1 MRAMQLIMPGEPLEM
16 REVPRPAP
24 APGEVLVRVHTCG
37 LNFGDLLIIKGTY
50 QEKPALPATLGM
62 ELCGTIE
69 ALGDGVSDLHVGQR
83 IAAYSGFGAL
93 ADYASIPAVVCV
105 PVPDEMS
112 AAHSAAFLIAY
123 GTSHVALD
131 YKARL
136 QPSERLLVLGASGG
150 VGLTAV
156 ELGKLMGAE
165 VVAVA
170 RGPEKLEIARQA
182 GADHLVDSE
191 TDDIREVVRDLGGAD
206 VVYDPVGG
214 EQFNAALRACRPEAR
229 LLPLGF
235 ASGEVPQIPANYLL
249 VKNLSVLGFYWG
261 GYRRVN
267 PKVLTD
273 SFATLFRWYVAGRLK
288 PHVSH
293 VLPLERTGEGLEL
306 LRSRQ
311 ATGKVVIAVSPEP

>member
-1 MRAMQLIMPGEPLEM
+1 MRAMQLATVGEPLQM
-16 REVPRPAP
+16 REVPKPVPR
-24 APGEVLVRVHTCG
+24 PGEVLVRVHACG
-37 LNFGDLLIIKGTY
+37 LNFGDLLVIKGSY

-69 ALGDGVSDLHVGQR
+69 ALGQGVDHLVVGQR
-83 IAAYSGFGAL
+83 IAAYSGFGGLAEYAAL
-93 ADYASIPAVVCV
+93 PAAVCV

-112 AAHSAAFLIAY
+112 AQHAAAFLVAY
-123 GTSHVALD
+123 GTSHVGLD
-131 YKARL
+131 YKAHLRTG
-136 QPSERLLVLGASGG
+136 ERLLVLGASGG

-170 RGPEKLEIARQA
+170 RGRNKLECARRA
-182 GADHLVDSE
+182 GADHLIDSE
-191 TDDIREVVRDLGGAD
+191 TDDIREIVKSLGGAD

-214 EQFNAALRACRPEAR
+214 DQFRAALRACRAEAR

-235 ASGEVPQIPANYLL
+235 ASGEVPQIPANHLL
-249 VKNLSVLGFYWG
+249 VKNISVIGFYWG
-261 GYRRVN
+261 GYMRVN

-273 SFATLFRWYVAGRLK
+273 SFATLFQWYVDGKLK

-293 VLPLERTGEGLEL
+293 TLPLDQANEALEL

-311 ATGKVVIAVSPEP
+311 ATGKVIVSTD